1 MWRTMPE
8 AAGRAAAAGGTLH
21 DRAELGRQVAR
32 MLQDPKA
39 HALTTDSTDQGL
51 KLRDLPTVEVN
62 PQAFP
67 MFDAAL
73 RDGMIGETSR
83 FFDEFLRQPLPA
95 VNIFTAD
102 FTYVNARLAAH
113 YGMTPPAGA
122 D

>member
-39 HALTTDSTDQGL
+39 HALTTDFIDQWL

-83 FFDEFLRQPLPA
+83 FFDEFLRHPLPA

-102 FTYVNARLAAH
+102 FTYV
-113 YGMTPPAGA
+113 TPPLPPLYATT
-122 D
+122 